1 MELAQMASSD
11 IYVQITATSGLSARS
26 KSVVVLVPRNAIEK
40 CKSTLHSSKD
50 DDETIARQLADP
62 VASYVFT
69 HRPTFGAFRVAYS
82 FTEAPPP
89 EIEHEPPELT
99 RGELK
104 AWLV

>member
-1 MELAQMASSD
+1 MASVD

-26 KSVVVLVPRNAIEK
+26 KSVVVLVPGNAIEK
-40 CKSTLHSSKD
+40 YKSTLHVSKE
-50 DDETIARQLADP
+50 DDEAIARQLADP
-62 VASYVFT
+62 VAAYVFT
-69 HRPTFGAFRVAYS
+69 HRPIFGRLRVAYS
-82 FTEAPPP
+82 FTRALPP